1 MKQIQPIQIWVN
13 GSQQT
18 GSLLSAYIIND
29 NLLDSATFYW
39 SILAS
44 GSEPDTAG
52 TKLSEGNSTISG
64 ENYIIWGESTDI
76 NLAAY
81 QWIATELHLTLI

>member
-18 GSLLSAYIIND
+18 GSWLSAYIIND

-39 SILAS
+39 SILAN

-52 TKLSEGNSTISG
+52 EKLSEGNSTISG

-81 QWIATELHLTLI
+81 QWIATELNLTLV

>member
-18 GSLLSAYIIND
+18 GSWLSAYIIND

-44 GSEPDTAG
+44 GAEPDTAG
-52 TKLSEGNSTISG
+52 DKLSDGNSTISG
-64 ENYIIWGESTDI
+64 ENYIIWGEATDI

-81 QWIATELHLTLI
+81 QWIATELNLTLV

>member
-1 MKQIQPIQIWVN
+1 MKQIQPIQIWDK

-18 GSLLSAYIIND
+18 GSWLSAYIIND

-39 SILAS
+39 SILAN
-44 GSEPDTAG
+44 GTEPDTAG
-52 TKLSEGNSTISG
+52 SKLSDGNSTISG
-64 ENYIIWGESTDI
+64 DNYIVWGESTDI

-81 QWIATELHLTLI
+81 QWIATELNLTLI

>member
-18 GSLLSAYIIND
+18 GSWLSAYIIND

-52 TKLSEGNSTISG
+52 SKLSDGNSTISG
-64 ENYIIWGESTDI
+64 DNYIVWGESTDI

-81 QWIATELHLTLI
+81 QWIANELHLTLI

>member
-18 GSLLSAYIIND
+18 GSWLSAYIIND

-44 GSEPDTAG
+44 GDEPDTAG
-52 TKLSEGNSTISG
+52 VKLSDGNSTISG
-64 ENYIIWGESTDI
+64 ENYIIWGEATDI

-81 QWIATELHLTLI
+81 QWIATELNLTLI

>member
-18 GSLLSAYIIND
+18 GSWLSAYIIND

-39 SILAS
+39 SILAN
-44 GSEPDTAG
+44 GAEPDTAAA
-52 TKLSEGNSTISG
+52 KLSEGNSTISG
-64 ENYIIWGESTDI
+64 ENYIIWGEATDI

-81 QWIATELHLTLI
+81 QWIATELNLTLI